1 VKRGIAFGLG
11 WVLFLLVLSVPT
23 PAGMSGSAQRVAAT
37 VALMSVWWIGEALPL
52 AATALVPLV
61 LFPALGVTGV
71 KQVASSYAEHL
82 IFLFLGG
89 FLIATAI
96 QRWGLHRR
104 IALWVLRAV
113 GTQPARVVLGFMLA
127 TAALSMWISNT
138 ATAMMMYPIAMAVV
152 DELSGTLPSEL
163 QPEERDRI
171 HKSFGLVVMLAV
183 AYSAS
188 IGGVGT
194 LIGTPPNVVLA
205 GQYATLFPEAPPL
218 TFLSWMLLAL
228 PVVALML
235 PVAWLYLVHFAA
247 PVRIREVA
255 RQLRPERLAQRDL
268 TPDSKLRGPELH
280 VLVVFVLTALLWVF
294 RADIDLGSVR
304 VPGWSRWLPNP
315 GFVTDASVA
324 IAMGLVLFA
333 IPVDRKFN
341 RFVLDWSAAKDL
353 PWGVLLLFG
362 GGFAIARGMADSGL
376 SNWIGDRLG
385 GLQSVPAPVVV
396 LICCVVV
403 MLLTEVTSNTAVA
416 AMMLPIV
423 ASLAG
428 RLDVPPLLVMFP
440 TTLAASFA
448 FVLPVAT
455 PPNAIV
461 MGSGWVTIPQMARTG
476 LMLDLIG
483 LVIIVGVSL
492 GLGPLLL

>member
-11 WVLFLLVLSVPT
+11 WLLFLLVLSLPAPT
-23 PAGMSGSAQRVAAT
+23 GMSGAAQRVAAT

-61 LFPALGVTGV
+61 LFPALGITSIKEVS
-71 KQVASSYAEHL
+71 SSYAEHL

-89 FLIATAI
+89 FLIAAAI
-96 QRWGLHRR
+96 QKWGLHQR

-113 GTQPARVVLGFMLA
+113 GTRPTRLVLGFMLA
-127 TAALSMWISNT
+127 TALLSMWISNT
-138 ATAMMMYPIAMAVV
+138 ATTMMMYPIAMAVV
-152 DELSGTLPSEL
+152 GELCGTLPVEL
-163 QPEERDRI
+163 EPQERERI
-171 HKSFGLVVMLAV
+171 RKSFGLVVMLAV

-194 LIGTPPNVVLA
+194 LIGTPPNVLLA

-218 TFLSWMLLAL
+218 TFLSWMRLAL
-228 PVVALML
+228 PVAALML
-235 PVAWLYLVHFAA
+235 PVAWLYLIHFAG
-247 PVRIREVA
+247 PMRLREVA
-255 RQLRPERLAQRDL
+255 RQLQPEKLEQRGL
-268 TPDSKLRGPELH
+268 SPDSKLRGPELY
-280 VLVVFVLTALLWVF
+280 VLVVFVLTAVLWVF
-294 RADIDLGSVR
+294 RADIELGSVR
-304 VPGWSRWLPNP
+304 VPGWSRLLPNAK
-315 GFVTDASVA
+315 FVTDASVA

-333 IPVDRKFN
+333 IPVDRKLD
-341 RFVLDWSAAKDL
+341 RFVLDWSAARDL

-362 GGFAIARGMADSGL
+362 GGFAIARGMSDSGL
-376 SNWIGDRLG
+376 SGWIGDRLA
-385 GLQSVPAPVVV
+385 LLESIPAPVVV
-396 LICCVVV
+396 VICCVVI

-428 RLDVPPLLVMFP
+428 HLDVPPLLVMLP

-483 LVIIVGVSL
+483 LIIIVGVSL